1 MDEQTSQENTTIETL
16 DSIAQ
21 EPLADIANAAL
32 CSAAINA
39 NFAEN
44 TTPVQPMTGDYYR
57 QKSAKVMS
65 WQDRIKAITRE
76 CWTRGFG
83 KF

>member
-1 MDEQTSQENTTIETL
+1 MDEQTSQENNAIDTP
-16 DSIAQ
+16 DSIAHQ
-21 EPLADIANAAL
+21 PLADIANAAL

-39 NFAEN
+39 NFTDN
-44 TTPVQPMTGDYYR
+44 TTPVQAVTGDYYR

-76 CWTRGFG
+76 CWARGFG

>member
-1 MDEQTSQENTTIETL
+1 MDEQTSQENNAIETP

-44 TTPVQPMTGDYYR
+44 TASMQPVTGDYSR

-76 CWTRGFG
+76 CWARGFG